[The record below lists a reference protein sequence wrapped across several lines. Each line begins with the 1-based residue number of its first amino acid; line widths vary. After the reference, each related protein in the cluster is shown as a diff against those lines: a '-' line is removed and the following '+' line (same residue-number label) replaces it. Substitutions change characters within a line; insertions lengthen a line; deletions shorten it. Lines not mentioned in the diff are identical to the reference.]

1 MFIQSWSYVGGI
13 CPHLRLVVPLGY
25 RSSETQV
32 KGSAREQLAMRAKLF
47 SLAAVLLICFS
58 ALGDVSE
65 HKTTKAAPAP
75 RNAALD
81 EAVNEE
87 IRQVEVGGEAVSMSE
102 LGPIIINADGTMR
115 RIRNWDQ
122 LTQREKDATISKI
135 SKRNKIRLEKLRES
149 QSLDDQEGEQDGG
162 EEEEETQLLLTE
174 NSENDENDKDGEAAA
189 GVPKVKTFA

>member
-1 MFIQSWSYVGGI
+1 M
-13 CPHLRLVVPLGY
+13 RLVVPLGY